1 MDYLAHLELRVE
13 MEEMERAFSPQL
25 SPVHKAHAQ
34 MVELDLLIQMEAPHL
49 HVMVQVDPAEV
60 LDRQDRQDQ
69 QDQQDRQVLVAVV
82 ELELAPELWLKVH
95 ARQITLCISA

>member
-1 MDYLAHLELRVE
+1 METLR
-13 MEEMERAFSPQL
+13 M
-25 SPVHKAHAQ
+25 HAT
-34 MVELDLLIQMEAPHL
+34 
-49 HVMVQVDPAEV
+49 VQVDPAEV

>member
-1 MDYLAHLELRVE
+1 
-13 MEEMERAFSPQL
+13 METHRL
-25 SPVHKAHAQ
+25 HAT
-34 MVELDLLIQMEAPHL
+34 
-49 HVMVQVDPAEV
+49 VQVDPAEV
-60 LDRQDRQDQ
+60 LDRQDRQDRQDQ

>member
-1 MDYLAHLELRVE
+1 
-13 MEEMERAFSPQL
+13 METHRL
-25 SPVHKAHAQ
+25 HAT
-34 MVELDLLIQMEAPHL
+34 
-49 HVMVQVDPAEV
+49 VQVDPAEV